1 MKTTKDLLGARIK
14 ELRKRRGLT
23 QEQLAEMIGVDPKHI
38 GKIEG
43 GRGYPSLDALENIAR
58 SLEIDLKDFFTFEHL
73 ETINSVRKSVKAR
86 IEAANEEDLRRIQRV
101 LDAIL
106 N

>member
-1 MKTTKDLLGARIK
+1 MKTTKDLLGARVK
-14 ELRKRRGLT
+14 ELRKRRGLS

-38 GKIEG
+38 SKIEG

-58 SLEIDLKDFFTFEHL
+58 SLEADLKDFFTFEHL
-73 ETINSVRKSVKAR
+73 ETIDSVRESVKAR
-86 IEAANEEDLRRIQRV
+86 IGAANEEDLRRISRL
-101 LDAIL
+101 LDAFL